1 MVELTPELIT
11 RLDRPGPRYT
21 SYPTANLFSDT
32 FTEDA
37 WRSALTEAGKSQEPF
52 SLYVHLPF
60 CEQLCTYCACNVVV
74 RKNIRL
80 AGDPYLDRI
89 NKEADLCA
97 ALIGRRPVGHLHLGG
112 GTPNYIVKDQMEAL
126 IGGLKERF
134 NFLPDAELALE
145 VDPRHYE
152 EGQLQWLYALG
163 FRRASFGLQDVEPS
177 VQAAIGREQTVEQTE
192 RAFKAA
198 RDAGFDSINMDLVY
212 GLPTQ
217 TRDSFDRTV
226 KKIVELGPDRLAI
239 FSFAYIPTVKPHQT
253 KLDAEAMPEP
263 MEKATMLADCV
274 ATLQAGGYVQVG
286 MDHYA
291 KKGDALAT
299 SFSDGTLQRN
309 FQGYVPGPRM
319 EILGLGATAI
329 SDVGGAF
336 AQNHHRLKEYD
347 EAIDAGQLP
356 LGRGWARTFEDE
368 VRRFA
373 IHDLMC
379 TFRLDYARLKEKFG
393 IDHDSYFADLLP
405 GLDAVQ
411 EQKLIERK
419 DDGIDVTELGRLFV
433 RNVAMLYDGYLK
445 SRPGTFSRT
454 V

>member
-21 SYPTANLFSDT
+21 SYPTANLFSEV
-32 FTEDA
+32 FTEEA
-37 WRSALTEAGKSQEPF
+37 WKSALTEAGKSREPF

-80 AGDPYLDRI
+80 AGDPYLERVF
-89 NKEADLCA
+89 KEAEMA
-97 ALIGRRPVGHLHLGG
+97 VALVGDRPVGHLHLGG
-112 GTPNYIVKDQMEAL
+112 GTPNYLEKDQMEAL
-126 IGGLKERF
+126 MGGLKERF
-134 NFLPDAELALE
+134 NFLPDAELAIE
-145 VDPRHYE
+145 VDPRHFE
-152 EGQLQWLYALG
+152 EGQLEWLHALG

-177 VQAAIGREQTVEQTE
+177 VQVAIGREQTVEQTE

-198 RDAGFDSINMDLVY
+198 RKAGFGSINMDLVY

-217 TRDSFDRTV
+217 TLDSFHRTV

-239 FSFAYIPTVKPHQT
+239 FSFAYVPQVKPHQT
-253 KLDAEAMPEP
+253 KLDTGALPAA
-263 MEKATMLADCV
+263 MEKASMLADCV
-274 ATLQAGGYVQVG
+274 ATLTANGYVQVG

-291 KKGDALAT
+291 KEGDALAT
-299 SFSDGTLQRN
+299 SFKDGTLQRN

-329 SDVGGAF
+329 SDFGGAF
-336 AQNHHRLKEYD
+336 AQNHHKIKDYD
-347 EAIDAGQLP
+347 AAIDSGHLP
-356 LGRGWARTFEDE
+356 LSRGWTRTFEDE
-368 VRRFA
+368 VRRSA

-379 TFRLDYARLKEKFG
+379 TFRLDFGRLKEKFDV
-393 IDHDSYFADLLP
+393 DHDTYFADVLP

-411 EQKLIERK
+411 EQQLIER
-419 DDGIDVTELGRLFV
+419 DEAGIKVTELGRLFV

-445 SRPGTFSRT
+445 TRPGNFSRT